1 MLVCQAAQL
10 THILKGR
17 VRELAEDAER
27 ERALKDM
34 VEVTSKEKA
43 KATPT
48 VKKKVFVSE
57 KARVSVEKR

>member
-43 KATPT
+43 KATAT
-48 VKKKVFVSE
+48 MKKKVAVSE
-57 KARVSVEKR
+57 KARVLVEKR